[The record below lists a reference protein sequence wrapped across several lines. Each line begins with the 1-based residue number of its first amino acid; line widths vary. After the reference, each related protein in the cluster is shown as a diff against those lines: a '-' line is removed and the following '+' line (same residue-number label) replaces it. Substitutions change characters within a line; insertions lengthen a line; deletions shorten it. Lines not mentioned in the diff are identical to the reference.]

1 MEVRID
7 QAKSS
12 TGSTGMYSWMWL
24 QGSESTLMYCVEV
37 ILEKWAYSASM
48 ATQALSAKYKYKYKD
63 NFEMNISSYKETDS
77 SAHLVRY
84 QNKQAQIKDEQDFTL
99 LDQLNL
105 KMIIDWG

>member
-12 TGSTGMYSWMWL
+12 TGSTGMYSWMWI

-48 ATQALSAKYKYKYKD
+48 ATQALSTKYKYKYKD
-63 NFEMNISSYKETDS
+63 NFKMNISSYK
-77 SAHLVRY
+77 
-84 QNKQAQIKDEQDFTL
+84 
-99 LDQLNL
+99 
-105 KMIIDWG
+105 